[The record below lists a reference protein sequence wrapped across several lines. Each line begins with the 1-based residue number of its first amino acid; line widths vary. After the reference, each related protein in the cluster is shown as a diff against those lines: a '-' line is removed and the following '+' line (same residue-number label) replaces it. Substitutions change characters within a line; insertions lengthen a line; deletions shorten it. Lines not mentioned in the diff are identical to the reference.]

1 MSSDDQPR
9 RVRIG
14 IRFLGVDAPTE
25 STLARVIFQAMS
37 LDAQR
42 RRHLRGMQRL
52 AGDPRE
58 RRDAY
63 RVPLDGS
70 RACAELVATVDT
82 TSALSPRAW
91 QGQVCDLSLSGCAIC
106 VAAGTAPP
114 APGSVLE
121 LRLPSAALELR
132 GVVVYLMEVD

>member
-1 MSSDDQPR
+1 MSSDAQPR
-9 RVRIG
+9 RVRVG
-14 IRFLGVDAPTE
+14 IRFLGVDAPME

-37 LDAQR
+37 LDAHR

-63 RVPLDGS
+63 RVPIDGP

-82 TSALSPRAW
+82 TSAQPPRAW
-91 QGQVCDLSLSGCAIC
+91 QGQVCDLSLSGCAVCI
-106 VAAGTAPP
+106 AAGSAP

-121 LRLPSAALELR
+121 LRLRSAALELR
-132 GVVVYLMEVD
+132 GIVVYLMEVD